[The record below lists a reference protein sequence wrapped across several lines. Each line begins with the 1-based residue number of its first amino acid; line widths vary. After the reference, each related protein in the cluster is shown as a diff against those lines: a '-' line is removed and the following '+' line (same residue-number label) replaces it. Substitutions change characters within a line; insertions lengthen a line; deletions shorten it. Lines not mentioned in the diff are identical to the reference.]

1 MKLFYIGTI
10 VYAGLEVVH
19 LGLISYSTLSDNSY
33 VYWNTW
39 FGIFAA
45 VKGITDMALN
55 IFIGK

>member
-19 LGLISYSTLSDNSY
+19 LGLISYSTLSDNYY

-45 VKGITDMALN
+45 VNGATEMALN
-55 IFIGK
+55 ILIGK